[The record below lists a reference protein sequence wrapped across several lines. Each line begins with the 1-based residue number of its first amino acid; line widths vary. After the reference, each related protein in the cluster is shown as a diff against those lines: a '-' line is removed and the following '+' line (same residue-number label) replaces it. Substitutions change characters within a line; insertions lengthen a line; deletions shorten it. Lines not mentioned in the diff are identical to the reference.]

1 MIDACTGG
9 GPIIRITPEDWPTLS
24 SLLDEAFDLPPEARD
39 QWLARLAPAHL
50 AFEPILRDLLASHA
64 AVETGDF
71 LDTLPKFTV
80 ADNDRNRSTREGFES
95 GAIIGPYQLVR
106 ELGRGGM
113 GEVWLA
119 NRNDGALNRP
129 VALKLPHAHLLSGAL
144 RQRFER
150 ERDILAA
157 LSHSHIAPLYD
168 AGISEGGHPYLAM
181 EWIDGVPVTLY
192 CRQMRLPVAARLEL
206 FKQVLDAVRYAHER
220 FIAHRDLKPSNILVT
235 PDGQV
240 KLLDFGIAKLLSGD
254 TGGAATELTQLGG
267 RVATPDYAAPEQIAG
282 QPITTAVD
290 LYALGVVL
298 FELLTGARPFD
309 ATRNVNALPSNAP
322 LASQRVTEAEAELIG
337 GIKAAQLRKALQGD
351 LDAII
356 AKALESDPAQRY
368 RSAAAFG
375 EDVQHYQCHEPISAR
390 HIGRLMLAGKF
401 VRRHRLATA
410 LTAGLVA
417 ALLGGTAGIGWEA
430 LRAQRE
436 AHRAHDEALR
446 AESEARR
453 QRATKDFLIGVFKAS
468 DPRIASDKPRGTIT
482 AKELLDVSSDKIEK
496 QFANDPETEIELL
509 GLTADIYGELDEN
522 ERFGVLNQKQIDQ
535 ARLLYGDSSAV
546 VVEALLKKA
555 DDANTRGDYAEA
567 LKQLERIDG
576 LIKRGGLEGS
586 VQRAYFLFIRGI
598 ALTPDAT
605 AQPERLRAFEQAS
618 AIYSAVAPQDPRY
631 SFVLSSIGGI
641 YHGRSDYRR
650 AAEYTKQSIAVA
662 ESVLDRDDSA
672 LALNYS
678 NLGKDLSYDGDF
690 DGAVRAYEHAA
701 QLAKDTYGIH
711 SASYWTVAANY
722 AQTLHLRGDRERSME
737 MFDALMQVLP
747 AESAQY
753 HNAFEQ
759 NSAARVRETYGQCL
773 LAEGRPRLA
782 LREFEAA
789 ERGYRKA
796 PTYFYDLSTAQ
807 GEIGAADDRLGQ
819 AALAKRLLK
828 IGLDQYVK
836 AFPPDN
842 PGVLRQRL
850 VWGTFELEHSDPDGA
865 EEQFR
870 EIVNQSHDRKLAPI
884 ALAYGGLARLA
895 ISRHDPAGALSA
907 SSRAIDVF
915 DHLTGPRDVRM
926 GPKLWRI
933 RAESLLQSGDAQA
946 ALQLA
951 QRALDADRRYD
962 DPSSTDIAEAEATLS
977 AAKAAIAAT
986 GKQP

>member
-1 MIDACTGG
+1 MA
-9 GPIIRITPEDWPTLS
+9 P
-24 SLLDEAFDLPPEARD
+24 AARE
-39 QWLARLAPAHL
+39 QWLAELAPAHL
-50 AFEPILRDLLASHA
+50 PLRPILRDLLAKHA
-64 AVETGDF
+64 AAETDDF
-71 LDTLPKFTV
+71 LETLPKFT
-80 ADNDRNRSTREGFES
+80 AAGNDVHRRTPDGFEP

-119 NRNDGALNRP
+119 MRSDGALNRP

-150 ERDILAA
+150 ERDILAP
-157 LSHSHIAPLYD
+157 LSHPHIAPLYD
-168 AGISEGGHPYLAM
+168 AGISDGGHPYLAM
-181 EWIDGVPVTLY
+181 EWIDGVPITLY
-192 CRQMRLPVAARLEL
+192 CRQVQQSIAARLEL

-235 PDGQV
+235 SDGQV

-254 TGGAATELTQLGG
+254 TGGASTELTQLGG

-309 ATRNVNALPSNAP
+309 APRGVKALPGNAP
-322 LASQRVTEAEAELIG
+322 LASQRVTESAAELTG
-337 GIKAAQLRKALQGD
+337 GMKAAQLRRALQGD

-356 AKALESDPAQRY
+356 AKALETDPHQRY
-368 RSAAAFG
+368 RSAAAFAD
-375 EDVQHYQCHEPISAR
+375 DVQRYERHEPISAR
-390 HIGRLMLAGKF
+390 HIGRLMLARKF

-417 ALLGGTAGIGWEA
+417 ALFGGTVGIGWEA

-436 AHRAHDEALR
+436 ARRAQDEAHRAA
-446 AESEARR
+446 SEAGR
-453 QRATKDFLIGVFKAS
+453 QKATKDFLIGVFKAS

-482 AKELLDVSSDKIEK
+482 AKELLDVSSDRIEK

-509 GLTADIYGELDEN
+509 GIVADIYGELDEN
-522 ERFGVLNQKQIDQ
+522 ERFGILNRKQIDQ

-567 LKQLERIDG
+567 LKELERIGD
-576 LIKRGGLEGS
+576 LIRQGGLEGS
-586 VQRAYFLFIRGI
+586 AQHAYSLFIRGI
-598 ALTPDAT
+598 ALTPDAS
-605 AQPERLRAFEQAS
+605 AQPERLRAFEQSS
-618 AIYSAVAPQDPRY
+618 AIYSAVAPHDPRY

-650 AAEYTKQSIAVA
+650 AAEYTRRSIAVA
-662 ESVLDRDDSA
+662 EGVPDRDDSA
-672 LALNYS
+672 LSLNYS

-690 DGAVRAYEHAA
+690 EGAVRAYEHAA
-701 QLAKDTYGIH
+701 QLAKDTYGIQ
-711 SASYWTVAANY
+711 SASYWTVAGNY
-722 AQTLHLRGDRERSME
+722 AQALHLRGDREQSME

-747 AESAQY
+747 AEPARY

-773 LAEGRPRLA
+773 LAEGRPGLA
-782 LREFEAA
+782 LPAFEAA
-789 ERGYRKA
+789 ERGFKEA

-807 GEIGAADDRLGQ
+807 GEIGAAHDRLGR
-819 AALAKRLLK
+819 ATLAKRLIK
-828 IGLDQYVK
+828 VGLDEYVK

-842 PGVLRQRL
+842 PGVLRQRF
-850 VWGTFELEHSDPDGA
+850 VWGTFLLEHSDPDGA
-865 EEQFR
+865 EKEFR
-870 EIVNQSHDRKLAPI
+870 EILSQSHDRKLAPI

-895 ISRHDPAGALSA
+895 IIRHDPAAALAA
-907 SSRAIDVF
+907 SSRALDVF
-915 DHLTGPRDVRM
+915 DHVTGPRDVRM
-926 GPKLWRI
+926 GPRLWRI
-933 RAESLLQSGDAQA
+933 RAEGLLLSGDATEA
-946 ALQLA
+946 RQLA
-951 QRALDADRRYD
+951 QRALEADRRYD
-962 DPSSTDIAEAEATLS
+962 HPSSPDIAEAEATLG
-977 AAKAAIAAT
+977 AANAAITAN
-986 GKQP
+986 GKR

>member
-1 MIDACTGG
+1 V
-9 GPIIRITPEDWPTLS
+9 PEQWPTLS
-24 SLLDEAFDLPPEARD
+24 RLLDEAFDLPPAARE
-39 QWLARLAPAHL
+39 QWLAQLAPAHL
-50 AFEPILRDLLASHA
+50 ALQPVLRDLLAKHA
-64 AVETGDF
+64 AAETDDF
-71 LDTLPKFTV
+71 LETLPKFT
-80 ADNDRNRSTREGFES
+80 AAGNDVHRKTPDSFES

-119 NRNDGALNRP
+119 MRNDGALNRP

-150 ERDILAA
+150 ERDILAP
-157 LSHSHIAPLYD
+157 LSHPHIAPLYD
-168 AGISEGGHPYLAM
+168 AGISDGGHPFLAM
-181 EWIDGVPVTLY
+181 EWIDGVPITLY
-192 CRQMRLPVAARLEL
+192 CRELRQPIVARLEL

-235 PDGQV
+235 VDGQV

-254 TGGAATELTQLGG
+254 TGGASTELTQLGG

-282 QPITTAVD
+282 QPVTTAVD

-309 ATRNVNALPSNAP
+309 APRGVNALPNNAP
-322 LASQRVTEAEAELIG
+322 LASQRVTESEAELIG
-337 GIKAAQLRKALQGD
+337 GMKAAQLRKALQGD

-356 AKALESDPAQRY
+356 AKALETDPSQRY
-368 RSAAAFG
+368 GSAAAFADDIRRY
-375 EDVQHYQCHEPISAR
+375 ERHEPISAR
-390 HIGRLMLAGKF
+390 HVGRLMLARKF

-436 AHRAHDEALR
+436 ARRAQDEAQR
-446 AESEARR
+446 AASEAGR
-453 QRATKDFLIGVFKAS
+453 QKATKDFLIGVFKAS

-482 AKELLDVSSDKIEK
+482 AKELLDVSSDRIEK

-509 GLTADIYGELDEN
+509 GIVADIYGELDEN
-522 ERFGVLNQKQIDQ
+522 ERFGILNRKQIDQ

-567 LKQLERIDG
+567 LKELERTDD
-576 LIKRGGLEGS
+576 LIRQGRLEGS
-586 VQRAYFLFIRGI
+586 AQHAYSLFIRGI
-598 ALTPDAT
+598 ALTPDAS
-605 AQPERLRAFEQAS
+605 AQPERLRAFETAG
-618 AIYSAVAPQDPRY
+618 AIYSAVAPHDPRY

-650 AAEYTKQSIAVA
+650 AAEYTRRSIAVA
-662 ESVLDRDDSA
+662 EGVPDRDDSA
-672 LALNYS
+672 LSLNYS

-690 DGAVRAYEHAA
+690 EGAVRAYEHAV
-701 QLAKDTYGIH
+701 QLAKDTYGIQ
-711 SASYWTVAANY
+711 SASYWTVAGNY
-722 AQTLHLRGDRERSME
+722 AQALHLRGDREQSME

-747 AESAQY
+747 AESARY

-773 LAEGRPRLA
+773 LAEGRPSLA
-782 LREFEAA
+782 LPEFEAA
-789 ERGYRKA
+789 ARGFKEA
-796 PTYFYDLSTAQ
+796 PTYFYDLGAAQ
-807 GEIGAADDRLGQ
+807 GEIGAAADRLGR
-819 AALAKRLLK
+819 AILAKRLLK
-828 IGLDQYVK
+828 VGLDEYVK

-842 PGVLRQRL
+842 PGVLRQRF
-850 VWGTFELEHSDPDGA
+850 VWGTFLLEHSDPDGA
-865 EEQFR
+865 EKEFR
-870 EIVNQSHDRKLAPI
+870 EILSQSHDRKLAPI

-895 ISRHDPAGALSA
+895 IIRHDPAAALAA
-907 SSRAIDVF
+907 SSRALDVF
-915 DHLTGPRDVRM
+915 DHVTGPRDVRM

-933 RAESLLQSGDAQA
+933 RAEGLLQSGDATGA
-946 ALQLA
+946 RQLA
-951 QRALDADRRYD
+951 QRALEAARRYD
-962 DPSSTDIAEAEATLS
+962 HPSSPDIAEAEATLS
-977 AAKAAIAAT
+977 AANAAITAN
-986 GKQP
+986 GKRP